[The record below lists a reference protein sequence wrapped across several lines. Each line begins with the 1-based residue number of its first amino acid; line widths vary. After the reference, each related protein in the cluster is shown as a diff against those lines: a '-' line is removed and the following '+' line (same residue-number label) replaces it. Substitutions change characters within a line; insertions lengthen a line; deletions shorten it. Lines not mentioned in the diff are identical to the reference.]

1 MLKVAAVVVKDPCT
15 CIVHLYCAPDRA
27 KTGLCL
33 LYPGV
38 FRYRE
43 YEVFSTPFHEL
54 VVGAITL

>member
-15 CIVHLYCAPDRA
+15 CIVHPYRAPDRA
-27 KTGLCL
+27 KTGVCL